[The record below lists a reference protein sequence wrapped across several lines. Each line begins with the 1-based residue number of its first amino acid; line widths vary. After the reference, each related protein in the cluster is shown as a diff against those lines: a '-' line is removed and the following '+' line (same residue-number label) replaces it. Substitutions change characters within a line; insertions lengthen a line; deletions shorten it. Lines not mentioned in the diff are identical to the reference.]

1 MWDYLLIGQGLAG
14 ALLAYFLRADGHEV
28 AVLDDAQPRGATRV
42 AAGLIN
48 PVTGRHFVKSWRI
61 DELLPF
67 ARSTYRALESELDV
81 PLYHERTIIRALH
94 SIEEEN
100 NWLGRCADPGYR
112 AYISDEA
119 GLGAYGDW
127 IVPPHGFG
135 AVKGGAQVE
144 VGTLI
149 NKYRE
154 VLESEGCLFRESIDY
169 TKLILTD
176 DGVRY
181 GNIQARQLVFCEGH
195 WTRENPFFQSLPLIG
210 DKGEILIVR
219 FPAGV
224 QFDAILK
231 HRVFVVP
238 LADSSYWIGS
248 NYDSRF
254 ESDAP
259 TEQGRGWLEQNLR
272 RTLTCPFEVLAHRA
286 AIRPTVRD
294 RRPLLGRHPQHAQLA
309 IFNGLGAKGASL
321 GPFWARHF
329 ADYLQE
335 KTTLDPMVDI
345 GRFSGWR

>member
-14 ALLAYFLRADGHEV
+14 TLLAYFLRADGHKV
-28 AVLDDAQPRGATRV
+28 AVLDDAQAGGATRV
-42 AAGLIN
+42 AAGLIT

-67 ARSTYRALESELDV
+67 ARSTYRALESELEV

-112 AYISDEA
+112 AYIFDEVD
-119 GLGAYGDW
+119 LGAYGDW
-127 IVPPHGFG
+127 IVSPHGFG

-144 VGTLI
+144 VGTFI
-149 NKYRE
+149 EKYRE
-154 VLESEGCLFRESIDY
+154 VLESEGCLFSESLDY
-169 TKLILTD
+169 AKLILTD
-176 DGVRY
+176 DGLRY
-181 GNIQARQLVFCEGH
+181 GDIQARKLVFCEGR

-219 FPAGV
+219 FPAGI

-238 LADSSYWIGS
+238 LVDGSYWIGS

-254 ESDAP
+254 KSDAP
-259 TEQGRGWLEQNLR
+259 TEQGRGWLEENLR

-294 RRPLLGRHPQHAQLA
+294 RRPLLGRHPQFPQMA

-335 KTTLDPMVDI
+335 KITLDPMVDN
-345 GRFSGWR
+345 GRFAVSV